1 MNDPSIIGGKV
12 TNGNSQVLKKTRVEK
27 NMLSDHSCDITVK
40 TLLVCWNNPPILLY
54 LKEKQ
59 RESSVRANKQHG
71 SWSQFIHSVC
81 VEIQFHVVAAYSIV
95 YMVLDLAE
103 GVDREI
109 LLYLLEK
116 SNYDYHHLRK

>member
-1 MNDPSIIGGKV
+1 MWNHTNDPSIIGGKV
-12 TNGNSQVLKKTRVEK
+12 TNGNSQVLKKKCVEK

-40 TLLVCWNNPPILLY
+40 TVLVCWNNTPILS
-54 LKEKQ
+54 KRETQ
-59 RESSVRANKQHG
+59 REISVRADKQHG

-81 VEIQFHVVAAYSIV
+81 VEIQLYVVAAYSIV

-109 LLYLLEK
+109 L
-116 SNYDYHHLRK
+116 